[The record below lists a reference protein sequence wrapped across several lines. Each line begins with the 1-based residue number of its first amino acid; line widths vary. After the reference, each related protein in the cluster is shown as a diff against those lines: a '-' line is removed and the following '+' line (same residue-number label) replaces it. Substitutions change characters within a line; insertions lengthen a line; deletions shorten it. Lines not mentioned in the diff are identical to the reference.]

1 MAQKFYGL
9 VKPDILEVQSL
20 KAKNSDIQYKNRN
33 STGLGPGFHL
43 LKTLIFKGF
52 FNPVCGGY

>member
-20 KAKNSDIQYKNRN
+20 KEKNSDIQYKNRD
-33 STGLGPGFHL
+33 STGLGPGFYL
-43 LKTLIFKGF
+43 LQNIDT
-52 FNPVCGGY
+52 

>member
-33 STGLGPGFHL
+33 STGLGPGFYL
-43 LKTLIFKGF
+43 LQNIDT
-52 FNPVCGGY
+52 